1 MYEFTKKHKII
12 LINPV
17 FKWDAYTNK
26 VKIFDKFPIE

>member
-17 FKWDAYTNK
+17 FKCEVYIHK
-26 VKIFDKFPIE
+26 VNIFDKFPIE